1 MKIRKIKLIILILCL
16 IMIFS
21 FLFSSFFAKK
31 QTVFAQTHDL
41 SFLDAKTE
49 TSTYAKGMA
58 VIEATTGRI
67 LYQKNC
73 HGQFPMAS
81 TTKIMTALVALENS
95 TNLDESFEVDPR
107 SVGVEGTSLYLK
119 KGEKKTLRELLFGLM
134 LPSGNDAAVAIA
146 CRVCGSE
153 EKFVEL
159 MNKKVESLGLEN
171 TKFANAHGLDAPN
184 HYTSAFDLAKITA
197 CAMENPVFREIV
209 STKNIRVSGN
219 DEVQAKLLKNKNKL
233 LWEMDSCEGVKT
245 GFTDNAK
252 RCFVAS
258 AKQNGMRLIC
268 VVLNCGPMFEESK
281 RLLEM
286 GFENYS
292 MVSLLKEYSKQPSV
306 NVEKGVCQSVETFSK
321 RKFDFPLSN
330 RETEMI
336 RTEIDLPSSV
346 EAPIEKEQELG
357 KISIKLGDETI
368 FEDKIYS
375 TSKIESTKFMDKIEK
390 ITNNWNL

>member
-1 MKIRKIKLIILILCL
+1 MKIRKIKLIILVLCL
-16 IMIFS
+16 VMIFS

-31 QTVFAQTHDL
+31 TTVFAQSRDL
-41 SFLDAKTE
+41 SFLNATAE

-58 VIEATTGRI
+58 VIEASTGRI

-119 KGEKKTLRELLFGLM
+119 KGEKKTLRELLYGLM

-159 MNKKVESLGLEN
+159 MNKKAESLGLEN
-171 TKFANAHGLDAPN
+171 TKFANAHGLDSPD

-219 DEVQAKLLKNKNKL
+219 DEVPAKLLKNKNKL

-306 NVEKGVCQSVETFSK
+306 NVEKGVCQNVETFSK
-321 RKFDFPLSN
+321 RKFDFPLSKQ
-330 RETEMI
+330 EIELI

-357 KISIKLGDETI
+357 KISIKLGDEII